1 MRELEKTFEVPI
13 GPVHPALKEPI
24 RFTFQVEGE
33 RIVGVDVKPGF
44 AHRGIEFMGMERNL
58 IQVLYLAERICGI
71 CSISHPIALTQAV
84 EVAAGIEVPPRAQY
98 IRVIVSELE
107 RIHSH
112 LLWAGV
118 AAHELGFDTL
128 LHLTWKV
135 RERVM
140 DILEELTGNRVDYAI
155 PIFGGVRRDIAPEQY
170 PKIQEMLRYYRGLF
184 EELAERFLRD
194 ASVEARTRDVGVF
207 TPEEAE
213 ALCAVGPTARAS
225 GLRKDIRQNWPYLV
239 YGDFGVKAITPEDY
253 GTEVRGDVYDRIIVR
268 LLEVAQSMDI
278 IERCLEDMPEG
289 EITSIPKV
297 PALLAQLK
305 KAEGE
310 GIGRHEAPRGEVI
323 HYIRL
328 EADKEAPVV
337 WKVKAPTYSN
347 LMSWVPMFRDQE
359 IADIPIIAASIDP
372 CMCCMDRVHLVRNGR
387 DELVW
392 KEELLALS
400 REKTERI
407 RSRVTRHGSWITG
420 AEHECGKR
428 VVAGGAGAIWGDPSR
443 PGLQGL

>member
-1 MRELEKTFEVPI
+1 MENKTFEIPI
-13 GPVHPALKEPI
+13 GPVHPALKEQI

-33 RIVGVDVKPGF
+33 RIVGVDIKPGF
-44 AHRGIEFMGMERNL
+44 AHRGIEFMGMQRNL

-71 CSISHPIALTQAV
+71 CSISHPLALVQAV
-84 EVAAGIEVPPRAQY
+84 ENAAGIEVPPRAQY
-98 IRVIVSELE
+98 IRVVVGELE

-135 RERVM
+135 REQVM
-140 DILEELTGNRVDYAI
+140 DILEELTGNRVNYAI
-155 PIFGGVRRDIAPEQY
+155 PIYGGVRRDISPEQY
-170 PKIQEMLRYYRGLF
+170 PRVQEMIRYYRGL
-184 EELAERFLRD
+184 LAELSDRFLRD
-194 ASVEARTRDVGVF
+194 ASVEARTRDVGVLE
-207 TPEEAE
+207 PDEAE

-225 GLRKDIRQNWPYLV
+225 GLRKDVRQDWPYLV
-239 YGDFGVKAITPEDY
+239 YGDLGVKAITPEDADL
-253 GTEVRGDVYDRIIVR
+253 EVRGDVYDKIVVR
-268 LLEVAQSMDI
+268 LLEVAQSIDI
-278 IERCLEDMPEG
+278 IERCLEEMPEG

-323 HYIRL
+323 HYICL
-328 EADKEAPVV
+328 EAGKEEPVV

-347 LMSWVPMFRDQE
+347 LMSWVPMFEDQE

-372 CMCCMDRVHLVRNGR
+372 CMCCMDRVHIVRGMEER
-387 DELVW
+387 VMW
-392 KEELLALS
+392 KEELLKLS
-400 REKTERI
+400 REKTRKI
-407 RSRVTRHGSWITG
+407 VMGNG
-420 AEHECGKR
+420 
-428 VVAGGAGAIWGDPSR
+428 
-443 PGLQGL
+443 

>member
-1 MRELEKTFEVPI
+1 MRELEKTFQVPI

-33 RIVGVDVKPGF
+33 RIVGVDIKPGF
-44 AHRGIEFMGMERNL
+44 AHRGIEFMGTKRNL
-58 IQVLYLAERICGI
+58 IQVLYLSERICGI

-84 EVAAGIEVPPRAQY
+84 ENAAGIEVPPRAQY

-135 RERVM
+135 REKVM
-140 DILEELTGNRVDYAI
+140 DILEEITGNRVDYAI
-155 PIFGGVRRDIAPEQY
+155 PIFGGVRRDITPEQY
-170 PKIQEMLRYYRGLF
+170 PKVQDMLRYYRGLF

-194 ASVEARTRDVGVF
+194 ASVEARTRDVGVL

-213 ALCAVGPTARAS
+213 ALSAVGPTARAS
-225 GLRKDIRQNWPYLV
+225 GLRKDVRQDWPYLV
-239 YGDFGVKAITPEDY
+239 YGDLGIKAITPEDY
-253 GTEVRGDVYDRIIVR
+253 GTETRGDVYDRVIVR

-278 IERCLEDMPEG
+278 IERCLEDMPAG

-328 EADKEAPVV
+328 EAGKEEPVV

-372 CMCCMDRVHLVRNGR
+372 CMCCMDRVHLVRAGR

-392 KEELLALS
+392 KEKLLALS
-400 REKTERI
+400 REKTKRI
-407 RSRVTRHGSWITG
+407 QSRVTASGPRVTALSSRSADHGG
-420 AEHECGKR
+420 EA
-428 VVAGGAGAIWGDPSR
+428 
-443 PGLQGL
+443 

>member
-1 MRELEKTFEVPI
+1 MQKITKTFTIPI

-33 RIVGVDVKPGF
+33 RIVGVDIKPGF
-44 AHRGIEFMGMERNL
+44 AHRGIEFMGMRRNL
-58 IQVLYLAERICGI
+58 VQVLYLAERICGI

-84 EVAAGIEVPPRAQY
+84 EAAAGIEVPPRAQY

-107 RIHSH
+107 RVHSH

-135 RERVM
+135 REEVM

-155 PIFGGVRRDIAPEQY
+155 PIYGGVRRDITPEQY
-170 PKIQEMLRYYRGLF
+170 PRVQDMIRYYRGLF
-184 EELAERFLRD
+184 EELSDRFLRD
-194 ASVEARTRDVGVF
+194 ASVEARTRDVGVLE
-207 TPEEAE
+207 PEEAE

-225 GLRKDIRQNWPYLV
+225 GLRKDVRQDWPYLV
-239 YGDFGVKAITPEDY
+239 YGDLGIKAITPEDY
-253 GTEVRGDVYDRIIVR
+253 GLETRGDVYDRIVVR
-268 LLEVAQSMDI
+268 LLEVAQSLSI
-278 IERCLEDMPEG
+278 IERCLEEMPPG
-289 EITSIPKV
+289 EITSIPKI

-323 HYIRL
+323 HYVRL
-328 EADKEAPVV
+328 EAGREEPVV

-347 LMSWVPMFRDQE
+347 LMSWYPMFEDQE

-372 CMCCMDRVHLVRNGR
+372 CICCMDRVHIVRGR
-387 DELVW
+387 SEQVMW
-392 KEELLALS
+392 KEELLKLS
-400 REKTERI
+400 REKTRKI
-407 RSRVTRHGSWITG
+407 VMGNG
-420 AEHECGKR
+420 
-428 VVAGGAGAIWGDPSR
+428 
-443 PGLQGL
+443 

>member
-1 MRELEKTFEVPI
+1 MENKTFEIPI
-13 GPVHPALKEPI
+13 GPVHPALKEQI

-33 RIVGVDVKPGF
+33 RIVGVDIKPGF
-44 AHRGIEFMGMERNL
+44 AHRGIEFMGMQRNL

-71 CSISHPIALTQAV
+71 CSISHPLALVQAV
-84 EVAAGIEVPPRAQY
+84 ENAAGIEVPPRAQY
-98 IRVIVSELE
+98 IRVVVGELE

-135 RERVM
+135 REQVM
-140 DILEELTGNRVDYAI
+140 DILEELTGNRVNYAI
-155 PIFGGVRRDIAPEQY
+155 PIYGGVRRDISPEQY
-170 PKIQEMLRYYRGLF
+170 PRVQEMIRYYRGL
-184 EELAERFLRD
+184 LAELSDQFLRD
-194 ASVEARTRDVGVF
+194 ASVEARTRDVGVLE
-207 TPEEAE
+207 PDEAE

-225 GLRKDIRQNWPYLV
+225 GLRKDVRQDWPYLV
-239 YGDFGVKAITPEDY
+239 YGDLGVKAITPEDADL
-253 GTEVRGDVYDRIIVR
+253 EVRGDVYDKIVVR
-268 LLEVAQSMDI
+268 LLEVAQSIDI
-278 IERCLEDMPEG
+278 IERCLEEMPEG

-323 HYIRL
+323 HYICL
-328 EADKEAPVV
+328 EAGKEEPVV

-347 LMSWVPMFRDQE
+347 LMSWVPMFEDQE

-372 CMCCMDRVHLVRNGR
+372 CMCCMDRVHIVRGMEER
-387 DELVW
+387 VMW
-392 KEELLALS
+392 KEELLKLS
-400 REKTERI
+400 REKTRKI
-407 RSRVTRHGSWITG
+407 VMGNG
-420 AEHECGKR
+420 
-428 VVAGGAGAIWGDPSR
+428 
-443 PGLQGL
+443 

>member
-1 MRELEKTFEVPI
+1 MENKTFEIPI
-13 GPVHPALKEPI
+13 GPVHPALKEQI

-33 RIVGVDVKPGF
+33 RIVGVDIKPGF
-44 AHRGIEFMGMERNL
+44 AHRGIEFMGMQRNL

-71 CSISHPIALTQAV
+71 CSISHPLALVQAV
-84 EVAAGIEVPPRAQY
+84 ENAAGIEVPPRAQY
-98 IRVIVSELE
+98 IRVIVGELE

-135 RERVM
+135 REKVM
-140 DILEELTGNRVDYAI
+140 DILEELTGNRVNYAI
-155 PIFGGVRRDIAPEQY
+155 PIYGGVRRDISPEQY
-170 PKIQEMLRYYRGLF
+170 PRVQEMIRYYRGL
-184 EELAERFLRD
+184 LAELSDRFLRD
-194 ASVEARTRDVGVF
+194 ASVEARTRDVGVLE
-207 TPEEAE
+207 PDEAE

-225 GLRKDIRQNWPYLV
+225 GLRKDVRQDWPYLV
-239 YGDFGVKAITPEDY
+239 YGDLGVKAITPEDADL
-253 GTEVRGDVYDRIIVR
+253 EVRGDVYDRIVVR
-268 LLEVAQSMDI
+268 LLEVGQSLSI
-278 IERCLEDMPEG
+278 IERCLEEMPEG

-323 HYIRL
+323 HYICL
-328 EADKEAPVV
+328 EAGKEEPVV

-347 LMSWVPMFRDQE
+347 LMSWVPMFEDQE

-372 CMCCMDRVHLVRNGR
+372 CMCCMDRVHIVRGMEER
-387 DELVW
+387 VMW
-392 KEELLALS
+392 KEELLKLS
-400 REKTERI
+400 REKTRKI
-407 RSRVTRHGSWITG
+407 VMGNG
-420 AEHECGKR
+420 
-428 VVAGGAGAIWGDPSR
+428 
-443 PGLQGL
+443 